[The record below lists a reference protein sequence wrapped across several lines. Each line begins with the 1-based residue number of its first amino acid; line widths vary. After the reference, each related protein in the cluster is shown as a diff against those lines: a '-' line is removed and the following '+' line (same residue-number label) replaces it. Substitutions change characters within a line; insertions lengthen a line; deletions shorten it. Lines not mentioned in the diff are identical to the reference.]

1 MPVTDLLERNHKLY
15 GEEVALVE
23 LNPTMKDTRKTTW
36 KEYDLVQQT
45 SSVPYR
51 REITWS
57 VFDEKANRVAN
68 MLLSRGVQKGDRV
81 AILMFNCLE
90 WLPIYFGIL
99 KTGAIAV
106 PFNFRFASDEIKYC
120 ADLAEVHVLFFGPE
134 FIGRIEAIE
143 EELSKGRLLIYV
155 GDGCPTFA
163 ESYRELVADCSSQ
176 APLVLL
182 EDEDDAAIYFSS
194 GTTGFPKAILHNHE
208 SLLQAAQM
216 EQKHHLTNRDDVFLC
231 IPPLYHTGAKFH
243 WMGSLCAGSK
253 AVLLKGTTPEI
264 ILDAVSKEHCTIV
277 WLLVPWA
284 QDILDSLDRGDL
296 KLENYELSQWRL
308 MHIGAQPVPPSLIK
322 HWKEYF
328 PNHLYDTNYGL
339 SESTGPGCV
348 HLGIENIDKVG
359 AIGIPGYRW
368 SCKIVDE
375 NGNALPQGEVG
386 ELCVQGP
393 GMMTCYYNDP
403 KATAETIKDGW
414 LFTGD
419 MAMQDEDGF
428 YFLVDRKKDVIVSGG
443 ENIYP
448 VQIENF
454 LSAFDKVKDV
464 AVIGLP
470 DKRLGEITGAVISI
484 KDGMECTEEEINEYC
499 KKLPRYKRPKK
510 LIFADVPR
518 NATGKI
524 EKPALRKKYGAEYL
538 VAQQNR
544 AQLLF
549 NSLDKLQTKP
559 LSSIRHICDFSRGVL
574 NVRSIRS
581 HPTLAPRPQICL
593 IGGNGFCAVAG
604 EDELNRGGDL
614 GTEANIFYLL
624 ENDWEQGDDLA
635 F

>member
-15 GEEVALVE
+15 GDEVALVE
-23 LNPTMKDTRKTTW
+23 LNPSVKDTKRTSW
-36 KEYDLVQQT
+36 REYSLVQPT
-45 SSVPYR
+45 SFEPYR

-68 MLLSRGVQKGDRV
+68 MLLERGIKKGDRV

-106 PFNFRFASDEIKYC
+106 PFNFRFDSSEIKYC

-134 FIGRIEAIE
+134 FIGRIEAIVD
-143 EELSKGRLLIYV
+143 ELTKGRLLIYV
-155 GDGCPTFA
+155 GDTCPTFA
-163 ESYRELVADCSSQ
+163 ESYREMVADCSSQ
-176 APLVLL
+176 PPMIHL
-182 EDEDDAAIYFSS
+182 EESDDAAIYFSS

-208 SLLQAAQM
+208 SLTQAAEM
-216 EQKHHLTNRDDVFLC
+216 EQKHHLTDRNDTFLC

-264 ILDAVSKEHCTIV
+264 ILDSISREKCTIV

-284 QDILDSLDRGDL
+284 QDILNALDRGDV
-296 KLENYELSQWRL
+296 KLEDYELSQWRL

-348 HLGIENIDKVG
+348 HLGVENIHKVG
-359 AIGIPGYRW
+359 AIGVPGYRW
-368 SCKIVDE
+368 ECKIVDE
-375 NGNALPQGEVG
+375 NLKEVSFGEVG
-386 ELCVQGP
+386 ELCVKGP
-393 GMMTCYYNDP
+393 GVMTCYYNDP
-403 KATAETIKDGW
+403 KATAETIVDGW
-414 LFTGD
+414 LRTGD

-454 LSAFDKVKDV
+454 LSTFDKVNDV

-470 DKRLGEITGAVISI
+470 DPRLGEITGAIISI
-484 KDGMECTEEEINEYC
+484 KPGMTCTEEEIEEFC
-499 KKLPRYKRPKK
+499 KGLPRYKRPKK
-510 LIFADVPR
+510 IIFADVPR

-524 EKPALRKKYGAEYL
+524 EKPDLRKKYGADQL

-544 AQLLF
+544 
-549 NSLDKLQTKP
+549 
-559 LSSIRHICDFSRGVL
+559 G
-574 NVRSIRS
+574 
-581 HPTLAPRPQICL
+581 
-593 IGGNGFCAVAG
+593 
-604 EDELNRGGDL
+604 
-614 GTEANIFYLL
+614 
-624 ENDWEQGDDLA
+624 
-635 F
+635 

>member
-15 GEEVALVE
+15 GDEIALVE
-23 LNPTMKDTRKTTW
+23 LNPLVKDTKRTTW
-36 KEYDLVQQT
+36 KEYNLVQQT
-45 SSVPYR
+45 SFAPYR

-68 MLLSRGVQKGDRV
+68 MLLSRGIKKGDRV

-106 PFNFRFASDEIKYC
+106 PFNFRFDAKEILYC
-120 ADLAEVHVLFFGPE
+120 AELAEVHILIFGEE
-134 FIGRIEAIE
+134 FIGRIESIE
-143 EELSKGRLLIYV
+143 EELSRGRLLIYM

-176 APLVLL
+176 PPLICL
-182 EDEDDAAIYFSS
+182 EEEDDAAIYFSS

-208 SLLQAAQM
+208 SLMQAAQM
-216 EQKHHLTNRDDVFLC
+216 EQKHHLTNREDTFLC

-264 ILDAVSKEHCTIV
+264 ILDAVSKEHCTLV

-284 QDILDSLDRGDL
+284 QEILDALDRGEL
-296 KLENYELSQWRL
+296 KLSDYKLDQWRL

-322 HWKEYF
+322 RWKEYF

-348 HLGIENIDKVG
+348 HLGVENIHKVG
-359 AIGIPGYRW
+359 AIGVPGYRW
-368 SCKIVDE
+368 KCKIVDPDNQE
-375 NGNALPQGEVG
+375 VEQGDVG
-386 ELCVQGP
+386 ELCVKGP
-393 GMMTCYYNDP
+393 GVMTCYYNDP
-403 KATAETIKDGW
+403 KATEEALREGW
-414 LFTGD
+414 LRTGD

-428 YFLVDRKKDVIVSGG
+428 IFLVDRKKDVIISGG

-454 LSAFDKVKDV
+454 LNAYDKVKDV

-470 DKRLGEITGAVISI
+470 DTRLGEITGAIIAV
-484 KDGMECTEEEINEYC
+484 KDGMECTEEEIQKYC
-499 KKLPRYKRPKK
+499 KELPRYKRPKK
-510 LIFADVPR
+510 IIFADVPR

-524 EKPALRKKYGAEYL
+524 EKPLLRKLYGAENL
-538 VAQQNR
+538 VEQQNR
-544 AQLLF
+544 
-549 NSLDKLQTKP
+549 
-559 LSSIRHICDFSRGVL
+559 G
-574 NVRSIRS
+574 
-581 HPTLAPRPQICL
+581 
-593 IGGNGFCAVAG
+593 
-604 EDELNRGGDL
+604 
-614 GTEANIFYLL
+614 
-624 ENDWEQGDDLA
+624 
-635 F
+635 

>member
-15 GEEVALVE
+15 GDEVALVE
-23 LNPTMKDTRKTTW
+23 LNPLVNDTRKVTW
-36 KEYDLVQQT
+36 KEFDLVQQT
-45 SSVPYR
+45 NPTPYR

-68 MLLSRGVQKGDRV
+68 MLMSRGINKGDRV

-106 PFNFRFASDEIKYC
+106 PMNFRFTADEILYC
-120 ADLAEVHVLFFGPE
+120 AELSEIHVMIFGPE
-134 FIGRIEAIE
+134 FIGRIESIE
-143 EELSKGRLLIYV
+143 EKLSKGRLLIYV

-176 APLVLL
+176 APLVRL

-216 EQKHHLTNRDDVFLC
+216 EQRHHMTGRDDVFLC

-264 ILDAVSKEHCTIV
+264 ILDAISKEHCTIV

-284 QDILDSLDRGDL
+284 QDILTALDRGDV
-296 KLENYELSQWRL
+296 KLSDYELSQWRL

-322 HWKEYF
+322 HWKTYF
-328 PNHLYDTNYGL
+328 PNHKYDTNYGL

-348 HLGIENIDKVG
+348 HLGLENIDKVG
-359 AIGIPGYRW
+359 AIGVPGYRW
-368 SCKIVDE
+368 KCKIVDDHDQ
-375 NGNALPQGEVG
+375 PVKQGDVG
-386 ELCVQGP
+386 ELCVKGP
-393 GMMTCYYNDP
+393 GVMTCYYNDP
-403 KATAETIKDGW
+403 KATEEVLKDGW
-414 LFTGD
+414 LYTGD
-419 MAMQDEDGF
+419 MAKQDEDGF

-448 VQIENF
+448 VQIESF
-454 LSAFDKVKDV
+454 LSAYDKINDV

-470 DKRLGEITGAVISI
+470 DKRLGEITGAIISI
-484 KDGMECTEEEINEYC
+484 KEGMACTEEEIMEYC
-499 KKLPRYKRPKK
+499 KELPRYKRPKK
-510 LIFADVPR
+510 IIFADVPR

-524 EKPALRKKYGAEYL
+524 EKPALREKYGAKHL
-538 VAQQNR
+538 VEQQNE
-544 AQLLF
+544 
-549 NSLDKLQTKP
+549 
-559 LSSIRHICDFSRGVL
+559 G
-574 NVRSIRS
+574 
-581 HPTLAPRPQICL
+581 
-593 IGGNGFCAVAG
+593 
-604 EDELNRGGDL
+604 
-614 GTEANIFYLL
+614 
-624 ENDWEQGDDLA
+624 
-635 F
+635 